1 MIIKRGSANTGTLAD
16 GFYPGI
22 IQRVEVKNEKSRFSM
37 VEERVVLNLSIQV
50 DSPVGPVML
59 CSQVT
64 ANLAPKSKLTQL
76 LEDMGMLPEVGGEFD
91 TDSLVGLFVTVL
103 VEKVVKNG
111 ATYTNVN
118 RIKKRDERVAV

>member
-76 LEDMGMLPEVGGEFD
+76 LEDMGMLPEV
-91 TDSLVGLFVTVL
+91 
-103 VEKVVKNG
+103 
-111 ATYTNVN
+111 A
-118 RIKKRDERVAV
+118 